1 MPEYRFFNT
10 KNLRDKFAKLP
21 VNKVEDLLQEE
32 EDDVGMNIE
41 TEVDTE
47 MEIEEERDGYDEQTE
62 KLMRKVNT
70 M

>member
-1 MPEYRFFNT
+1 MARTKEKWSNKMPEYMFFNM

-32 EDDVGMNIE
+32 EDDVEINIE

-47 MEIEEERDGYDEQTE
+47 MEIEEERDEYE
-62 KLMRKVNT
+62 
-70 M
+70 

>member
-1 MPEYRFFNT
+1 M
-10 KNLRDKFAKLP
+10 KNLRDRFPKLP

-32 EDDVGMNIE
+32 EDDVEINIE

-47 MEIEEERDGYDEQTE
+47 MEIEEGRDGYDEQAE
-62 KLMRKVNT
+62 RNVWKKVNT